1 MRMSVSLILKSMN
14 LLVAEILKR
23 LVLGHWINFLTT
35 YLILSCFHLASNILL
50 VLHLFS
56 AKFLKK
62 RTDSW
67 CRGPRDH
74 KKGEQNKQAKK
85 VEASLRNGKH
95 CQNYG
100 KLLGEQYG
108 EKGLVKPCP
117 PRRVTVNLWW
127 HHMGKQ
133 CLEESDLHRLIRGI
147 TEESMTWL
155 KIHKP
160 LSWPTKRH
168 RCYSN
173 WKHGISYNNVCGVAG
188 SGLYCAI
195 TDTVVVVS
203 ERRVAKRSMR
213 SMSNVGERLCVFKKP
228 PWDFPGGPIV
238 KSLLANAED
247 TGSTPGV
254 RRPHTPWNN

>member
-1 MRMSVSLILKSMN
+1 MHMSVSLILKSMN

-23 LVLGHWINFLTT
+23 LVLCHSLNFLTT
-35 YLILSCFHLASNILL
+35 YLILSVFIWLL
-50 VLHLFS
+50 PSSLYCTF
-56 AKFLKK
+56 FLQSFRKK

-74 KKGEQNKQAKK
+74 KKGEQNKQKK
-85 VEASLRNGKH
+85 IESSLRNGKH
-95 CQNYG
+95 CQDYG
-100 KLLGEQYG
+100 KLPRKQHGK
-108 EKGLVKPCP
+108 KGLVKPCP

-133 CLEESDLHRLIRGI
+133 CLEESDLHRLSRGN

-173 WKHGISYNNVCGVAG
+173 WKHGISYNNVCVWQGAVF
-188 SGLYCAI
+188 
-195 TDTVVVVS
+195 TVQLQIPWLWWV
-203 ERRVAKRSMR
+203 K
-213 SMSNVGERLCVFKKP
+213 GE
-228 PWDFPGGPIV
+228 
-238 KSLLANAED
+238 
-247 TGSTPGV
+247 
-254 RRPHTPWNN
+254 